1 MHNGDRAV
9 LRIGVGIAITTLVC
23 YGLALPMPHL
33 GIIMAWIV
41 LCKPGDPM
49 AIKKGLIGGLLL
61 MTTMI
66 GGVLMVPLLTHYP
79 LPALLLTALLLY
91 LLMLKGLNGK
101 ATQAMLLITAL
112 TVIPI
117 AGLIEQALAIGI
129 AQMMAVGIVIGT
141 LVNQLAYALFPPH
154 ASPAAAAKAGA
165 TLSPESPHQL
175 ALRAVLIVLP
185 VWLLA
190 LSNPSFY
197 IPAVMK
203 TVMLAQQANT
213 LAARQVGRE
222 LVLST
227 LMGALLALVLWLGL
241 SVWPS
246 LLMLVLWL
254 TLVTLWVAR
263 RLVRLAASRFTPS
276 FWSNAWVTSLILF
289 GPAIQDSATGKDV
302 WLAAAMRCSLY
313 VAVALY
319 GWACV
324 VILERWRPSGRPA
337 VETNVGE

>member
-9 LRIGVGIAITTLVC
+9 LRISIGTAIAALVC

-33 GIIMAWIV
+33 GCIMAWIV
-41 LCKPGDPM
+41 LCQGKPLP
-49 AIKKGLIGGLLL
+49 IKKGIVVGVVL
-61 MTTMI
+61 MATMI

-79 LPALLLTALLLY
+79 MPAMLFTGLLLY
-91 LLMLKGLNGK
+91 LLMLMGLAGKG
-101 ATQAMLLITAL
+101 TQAMLLTTAV
-112 TVIPI
+112 TIIPI
-117 AGLIEQALAIGI
+117 AGLIEQSLAIGI
-129 AQMMAVGIVIGT
+129 AQMMGLGIIIGT
-141 LVNQLAYALFPPH
+141 VVNRFALALFPPH
-154 ASPAAAAKAGA
+154 PTPAAAAKPVALA
-165 TLSPESPHQL
+165 PESPYQL

-203 TVMLAQQANT
+203 TVMLAQQTNT
-213 LAARQVGRE
+213 LSAKQMGRE

-227 LMGALLALVLWLGL
+227 LMGAVLAAVLWFGL
-241 SVWPS
+241 SIWPS

-254 TLVTLWVAR
+254 ALVSMWVAR
-263 RLVRLAASRFTPS
+263 RMVRLAANRFTPS
-276 FWSNAWVTSLILF
+276 FWSNAWVTCLILF
-289 GPAIQDSATGKDV
+289 GPAIQDSASGKDV
-302 WLAAAMRCSLY
+302 WIASAMRCSLY

-324 VILERWRPSGRPA
+324 VILERWHPSGRPA
-337 VETNVGE
+337 VEATPGD

>member
-9 LRIGVGIAITTLVC
+9 LRISIGTAIAALVC

-33 GIIMAWIV
+33 GCIMAWIV
-41 LCKPGDPM
+41 LCQGKPLP
-49 AIKKGLIGGLLL
+49 IKKGIVVGVVLIV
-61 MTTMI
+61 TMI

-79 LPALLLTALLLY
+79 MPALLFTGLLLY
-91 LLMLKGLNGK
+91 LLMLMGLGGKG
-101 ATQAMLLITAL
+101 TQAMLLTTAL

-117 AGLIEQALAIGI
+117 AGLIEQSLAIGI
-129 AQMMAVGIVIGT
+129 AQMMGLGIIIGT
-141 LVNQLAYALFPPH
+141 VVNRFALALFPPH
-154 ASPAAAAKAGA
+154 PTPAAAAKKVALA
-165 TLSPESPHQL
+165 PESPHQL

-203 TVMLAQQANT
+203 TVMLAQQTNT
-213 LAARQVGRE
+213 LSAKQMGRE
-222 LVLST
+222 LVFST
-227 LMGALLALVLWLGL
+227 LMGAALAAVLWFGL
-241 SVWPS
+241 SIWPS

-254 TLVTLWVAR
+254 ALVSMWVAR
-263 RLVRLAASRFTPS
+263 RMVRLAANRFTPS
-276 FWSNAWVTSLILF
+276 FWSNAWVTCLILF
-289 GPAIQDSATGKDV
+289 GPAIQDSGSGKDV
-302 WLAAAMRCSLY
+302 WIASAMRCSLY

-324 VILERWRPSGRPA
+324 VILERWHPSGRPA
-337 VETNVGE
+337 VETAPGD